1 MSGVYSILSL
11 QLVVVSYFV
20 TTNSR
25 STIRDFVMITASVQ
39 FGHLESFIM
48 NTGSKLRKR

>member
-11 QLVVVSYFV
+11 RLVVVSYFV

-25 STIRDFVMITASVQ
+25 
-39 FGHLESFIM
+39 
-48 NTGSKLRKR
+48 NTSAFLRYG